1 MALKTVLK
9 PGDTLRVSKSFGTI
23 GSAAIKKA
31 PLVIV
36 ADNNN
41 EPILAQE
48 VLINKPL
55 VRMIN
60 VLASIDGFLKQ
71 RLSNQK
77 LLSENARLTSR
88 ETQIEQKDFV
98 PEVQVV
104 KPDAEKVSG
113 GVGGLLA
120 LGGLA
125 LLTLDPVQQA
135 LKDMFEGVSS
145 MGKFVSGIAQS
156 INSVFTFLNGNSEPE
171 PQAPTAESKQSTAT
185 PVAQPPAEP
194 MVSAP
199 VASTTPAPM
208 ANPVESTTPP
218 PTAVPQE
225 KPVVTSPAVTSSNKA
240 TPTPM
245 TNVGVGAGVAMTAF
259 SNAIRQVAPSKPAAA
274 TTSSPKPDAVKE
286 KSAVSNVIQVNH
298 PETGSG
304 WGIAGAKDQHGRPVA
319 FSKEG
324 AEAFSRMMQDSGG
337 VVKPSDVASSKRSP
351 EKNASLPNAATNS
364 LHLSGI
370 AMDIHGQS
378 NAWIKA
384 NGHKYGWVEN
394 AYSGSHGGHFEF
406 KGPGMAPGPGSS
418 LGETVAKT
426 VTSGIESIGKILGML
441 GSAIIKPGIPKDDLP
456 KIISQASRE
465 LNTEIAVS
473 KTKKPVQLPRAKT
486 PPRINKSNSGATQ
499 NPASSDD
506 KNSVYYYLH
515 RFGYS
520 DLSTPEASLKTG

>member
-1 MALKTVLK
+1 MALKAVLK

-77 LLSENARLTSR
+77 LISENARLTSR

-156 INSVFTFLNGNSEPE
+156 INSVFTFLNGNNEPE
-171 PQAPTAESKQSTAT
+171 PQVPTTESKQSTPV
-185 PVAQPPAEP
+185 PVAQPSPAP
-194 MVSAP
+194 MVSEP
-199 VASTTPAPM
+199 TTETPAPM
-208 ANPVESTTPP
+208 ATPVESTIQPP
-218 PTAVPQE
+218 AAVAQE
-225 KPVVTSPAVTSSNKA
+225 KPAVSVPVVSSSNKA
-240 TPTPM
+240 TPAPM
-245 TNVGVGAGVAMTAF
+245 TNVGVGAGLAMTAF
-259 SNAIRQVAPSKPAAA
+259 SNAVQQAAPSKSASAPTTAVVSKPNETKAISASPAAIKSNNAVA
-274 TTSSPKPDAVKE
+274 TEIGNIPKNNIVALGHFLASKGAE
-286 KSAVSNVIQVNH
+286 KSKMEH
-298 PETGSG
+298 P
-304 WGIAGAKDQHGRPVA
+304 A
-319 FSKEG
+319 
-324 AEAFSRMMQDSGG
+324 
-337 VVKPSDVASSKRSP
+337 
-351 EKNASLPNAATNS
+351 
-364 LHLSGI
+364 LSGRVGK
-370 AMDIHGQS
+370 HS
-378 NAWIKA
+378 KNSR
-384 NGHKYGWVEN
+384 HYR
-394 AYSGSHGGHFEF
+394 
-406 KGPGMAPGPGSS
+406 GMAIDVNFPGPNEPAILDALEPQLRAAGYNTIWRKPGHMTHMHVSVGSQEGGS
-418 LGETVAKT
+418 YGDANSTMATVAETVEKT
-426 VTSGIESIGKILGML
+426 VTSGIESIGKILGVL

-456 KIISQASRE
+456 KIIGQASRE
-465 LNTEIAVS
+465 LNTDIAVS
-473 KTKKPVQLPRAKT
+473 KTKKPVSLPKAKT
-486 PPRINKSNSGATQ
+486 PPRINKSDSGATQ

-506 KNSVYYYLH
+506 KNSVYYYLQ

-520 DLSTPEASLKTG
+520 DLSKPEATLAR

>member
-1 MALKTVLK
+1 MALKAVLK

-77 LLSENARLTSR
+77 LISENARLTSR

-156 INSVFTFLNGNSEPE
+156 INSVFTFLNGNNEPE
-171 PQAPTAESKQSTAT
+171 PQAPTTETKQSIAT
-185 PVAQPPAEP
+185 PVAQPSPAP
-194 MVSAP
+194 MVSEP
-199 VASTTPAPM
+199 TTETLAPM
-208 ANPVESTTPP
+208 ATPVESATQPP
-218 PTAVPQE
+218 AAVAQE
-225 KPVVTSPAVTSSNKA
+225 KPAVSAPAISSSNKA
-240 TPTPM
+240 TPAPM
-245 TNVGVGAGVAMTAF
+245 TNVGVGAGLAMTAF
-259 SNAIRQVAPSKPAAA
+259 SNAVQQVASSKPAAA
-274 TTSSPKPDAVKE
+274 APTPSTSKPDAVKE

-298 PETGSG
+298 PETGPG
-304 WGIAGAKDQHGRPVA
+304 WGIAGATDQRGRPVA

-337 VVKPSDVASSKRSP
+337 LVKPSDVASSKRSVQ
-351 EKNASLPNAATNS
+351 KNASVDGATNS
-364 LHLSGI
+364 PHLRGV
-370 AMDIHGQS
+370 AMDIHGTS
-378 NAWIKA
+378 NQWIRQ
-384 NGHKYGWVEN
+384 NGHKYGWKPHD
-394 AYSGSHGGHFEF
+394 YSGTHGGHFVF
-406 KGPGMAPGPGSS
+406 GGAGMSPDPGSS

-426 VTSGIESIGKILGML
+426 VTAGIESIGKILGVL

-456 KIISQASRE
+456 KIIGQASRE
-465 LNTEIAVS
+465 LNTDIAVS
-473 KTKKPVQLPRAKT
+473 KTKKPMPLPKAKT
-486 PPRINKSNSGATQ
+486 PPRINKSDSGATQ

-506 KNSVYYYLH
+506 KNSVYYYLQ

-520 DLSTPEASLKTG
+520 DLSKPEATLAR